1 MPTFSTD
8 DKVNIHY
15 QDVGRGFPLLF
26 AHEFAGDV
34 TSWEPQVNFFSRR
47 YRVITYCHRG
57 YPPSGV
63 PEDPDAYSQERLVE
77 DMRQLLEHLGI
88 GQAYIAGLSMGAAT
102 ALSFG
107 LAHPE
112 MSRALVVAATGTGS
126 TDREMHLEA
135 WRQNVER
142 LKTEGISGFAEE
154 YANSPTRVQFK
165 RKDPL
170 GWRKFYDGLASHSAL
185 GSALITQGIQ
195 LKRPTVFQLEDD
207 MRRMAVPTLL
217 LVGDEDDPC
226 IEPMLFIKRCVAT
239 SGLAFFPQSGHTIN
253 LEEPALFNRAVLDF
267 LTAVETGAWAT
278 RAS

>member
-226 IEPMLFIKRCVAT
+226 IDPMLFIKRCVAT
-239 SGLAFFPQSGHTIN
+239 SGLVFLPQSGHTIN

>member
-1 MPTFSTD
+1 MPTFATD
-8 DKVNIHY
+8 DNVNIHY

-26 AHEFAGDV
+26 AHEFAGDI
-34 TSWEPQVNFFSRR
+34 TSWEPQVNFFARR
-47 YRVITYCHRG
+47 NRVITYCHRG

-63 PEDPDAYSQERLVE
+63 PEDPDAYSQERLVA
-77 DMRQLLEHLGI
+77 DMRQLLEHLDI

-107 LAHPE
+107 IAHPV

-135 WRQNVER
+135 WRQNVKR

-165 RKDPL
+165 RKDPV
-170 GWRKFYDGLASHSAL
+170 GWEKFYAGLASHSAL

-195 LKRPTVFQLEDD
+195 LKRPTVFQLEEE
-207 MRRMAVPTLL
+207 MRRMTVPTLL

-226 IEPMLFIKRCVAT
+226 IDPMLFIKKCVAS
-239 SGLAFFPQSGHTIN
+239 SGLVFFPQSGHTIN
-253 LEEPALFNRAVLDF
+253 LEEPALFNRTVLDF
-267 LTAVETGAWAT
+267 LTAVESGAWAT
-278 RAS
+278 HAG